1 MVLTRAQKKQQD
13 NNMSNEAAKTLVKIS
28 NTPVYIRQRRKKNAI
43 EEDINKVREEFV
55 MTNLINDYNSIQ
67 ESLNKTLIETIKH
80 LDQVN
85 IRINQINQII
95 SELNLSF

>member
-28 NTPVYIRQRRKKNAI
+28 NTPVYIRQRR
-43 EEDINKVREEFV
+43 NKYVVENELKEAREELRKLKLLKQYKSV
-55 MTNLINDYNSIQ
+55 LD
-67 ESLNKTLIETIKH
+67 SLKKTMLDTIKM
-80 LDQVN
+80 LDEVN
-85 IRINQINQII
+85 HEINQII